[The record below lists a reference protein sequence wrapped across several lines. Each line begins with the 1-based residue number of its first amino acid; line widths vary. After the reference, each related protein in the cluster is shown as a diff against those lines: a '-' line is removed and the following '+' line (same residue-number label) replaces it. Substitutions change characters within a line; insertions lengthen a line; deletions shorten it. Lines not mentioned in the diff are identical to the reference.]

1 MSVTFLAVIAGCFAF
16 QIYSRVAV
24 QVEAAARAAAVARFS
39 RKEEHAAQGAAALL
53 SAYRRGADPGEA
65 GVAESEEEDE
75 SSLPAG
81 DEEAHPQ
88 VEAERAGQP
97 ARGLSRMAGSTRE
110 LQQGR
115 AGWSRKAAERA
126 FFAPEASGHHG
137 APQ

>member
-81 DEEAHPQ
+81 DEEARPQ
-88 VEAERAGQP
+88 EEAERAGQP
-97 ARGLSRMAGSTRE
+97 ARGRMGSARE
-110 LQQGR
+110 LQLLGR
-115 AGWSRKAAERA
+115 AGWGRSRKAAKRA